1 MSHQQP
7 AHDSGTTPRRVGVLH
22 RTGAWC
28 ARHFVIVIV
37 LWVAALAAFQGLQH
51 AFGGDYSDNFAIPGT
66 QSQDGL
72 DVLKA
77 HDPAAGGYGSQVV
90 VHDADKPLSGLS
102 SQMSS
107 TVASL
112 QKLPDVLSVQN
123 PLTAQSS
130 AVGPVSGDGKTAYIT
145 IRFSVQP
152 STLGS
157 GYLHGVDSA
166 VQPLRAA
173 GAEVEYGGSLGE
185 LARPAA
191 NDRISEA
198 IGFGVAVLVLLIG
211 FGSLLAALLPLITA
225 LICVVCGLGLLGLL
239 AAATTFATVSPTLA
253 TMIGLGVGIDYALFL
268 VTRHRQNLMDGE
280 DPVAAAGTATATSGR
295 AVLLS
300 GCTVIIALCG
310 LWVSGI
316 GFIGKL
322 GVAAAVTVVTAV
334 LGALTLVPAMLG
346 LIGRHIDRIHVR
358 KPIAEVEAD
367 AEPAPATGPRTGSG
381 AGSASGG
388 GATGPAPAG
397 ESKGADAGGDRPG
410 AGSAGDR
417 AGAGSAG
424 GAPGP
429 APGRGAGQGPDARPV
444 PGRVRTTTHGTWHR
458 YAQRVERRPWWFL
471 AGGVVVLA
479 VLAFPVFFIQLGHIG
494 DGADPKSFTDRRAY
508 DLMSSAF
515 GPGSNGPLTLVVDQ
529 SKVPQDDRSSLESK
543 VQQSLTKVPNAAVIT
558 PLTPTQDGDVLTAT
572 AYSAAAPQDARTTSL
587 ANHLTDD
594 VLPDAVSGTAARTYV
609 TGTTAAQ
616 VDFLDIVASRLP
628 LIIAVVV
635 GLAFLV
641 ILAVFRGVL
650 VAVKAAL
657 LNVLSIAASY
667 GVVVA
672 VFQWGWGGPALGV
685 SGDVPI
691 ESYVPMMM
699 FAIVFGLS
707 MDYEIFLLTRIHEA
721 WLATRDPR
729 ASVAHALEIT
739 ARVIT
744 CAALIMVSVFAAFIL
759 SDNIVVKML
768 GLGLAV
774 SVLIDA
780 TVVRLLLVPAVM
792 TLLGRAAWWTP
803 RWLDR
808 ILPHL
813 DAEGS
818 EDREPPAAPVRH

>member
-7 AHDSGTTPRRVGVLH
+7 ARSGAPARRVGVLH
-22 RTGAWC
+22 ATGAWC

-37 LWVAALAAFQGLQH
+37 LWIAALVALQAVQH
-51 AFGGDYSDNFAIPGT
+51 TYGGDYSDNFSISGT

-72 DVLKA
+72 DVLEKHA
-77 HDPAAGGYGSQVV
+77 PSAGGYSSQVV
-90 VHDADKPLSGLS
+90 VHDADKSLSGLS
-102 SQMSS
+102 SEMS
-107 TVASL
+107 TEVASL
-112 QKLPDVLSVQN
+112 QKLPEVLSAQN
-123 PLTAQSS
+123 PLTAPSGSS
-130 AVGPVSGDGKTAYIT
+130 DGGPDVGPLSADGKTAYIT
-145 IRFSVQP
+145 VRFSEQP
-152 STLGS
+152 SSLGS
-157 GYLHGVDSA
+157 GYLDGVDSA
-166 VQPLRAA
+166 VQPLRSA

-191 NDRISEA
+191 NDRVSEA

-268 VTRHRQNLMDGE
+268 VTRHRQNLMDGS
-280 DPVAAAGTATATSGR
+280 DPVAAAGAATATSGR

-358 KPIAEVEAD
+358 KPVAEVEPGP
-367 AEPAPATGPRTGSG
+367 EPGT
-381 AGSASGG
+381 
-388 GATGPAPAG
+388 
-397 ESKGADAGGDRPG
+397 RPG
-410 AGSAGDR
+410 ARRGPQPGAQPDPERGPEPGAQAGPER
-417 AGAGSAG
+417 
-424 GAPGP
+424 GP
-429 APGRGAGQGPDARPV
+429 EPDSQQGPGRGTEPDSQQGP
-444 PGRVRTTTHGTWHR
+444 GRGTTTHGTWHR
-458 YAQRVERRPWWFL
+458 YAERVERRPWWFL

-515 GPGSNGPLTLVVDQ
+515 GPGSNGPLTLVIDQ
-529 SKVPQDDRSSLESK
+529 SDVPQDDRSALQSQAGKSLSK
-543 VQQSLTKVPNAAVIT
+543 VPDAAVIT
-558 PLTPTQDGDVLTAT
+558 PLTATSDGDVLTAT
-572 AYSAAAPQDARTTSL
+572 AYSVAAPQDERTTSL
-587 ANHLTDD
+587 VNHLSDD
-594 VLPDAVSGTAARTYV
+594 VLPDAVSGTAAKTYV

-616 VDFLDIVASRLP
+616 VDFLDIVSSRLP

-641 ILAVFRGVL
+641 ILAVFRGLL

-721 WLATRDPR
+721 WLATNDPK

-744 CAALIMVSVFAAFIL
+744 CAALIMVSVFAAFLI

-768 GLGLAV
+768 GLGLAA

-808 ILPHL
+808 LLPHI

-818 EDREPPAAPVRH
+818 GEADGPKAAGDRRT